1 MQEAPSA
8 DSVDLDGSRTIRN
21 AEDTR
26 SLLMEALKR
35 PSPTRLDC
43 SATDEADLSF
53 LQLLL
58 SARKSA
64 EAAGR
69 TLTLSHP
76 ASAPFLTAAS
86 RAGFAVAPDPL
97 GGKDTYWLIKEDGH
111 GQENS
116 RRG

>member
-35 PSPTRLDC
+35 PSPIRLNC
-43 SATDEADLSF
+43 SAVDEADLSF
-53 LQLLL
+53 LQLLF

-64 EAAGR
+64 EDAGK

-76 ASAPFLTAAS
+76 ASAPFLAAAS
-86 RAGFAVAPDPL
+86 RAGFATAPCAF
-97 GGKDTYWLIKEDGH
+97 GGKDSYWLIKEDGH